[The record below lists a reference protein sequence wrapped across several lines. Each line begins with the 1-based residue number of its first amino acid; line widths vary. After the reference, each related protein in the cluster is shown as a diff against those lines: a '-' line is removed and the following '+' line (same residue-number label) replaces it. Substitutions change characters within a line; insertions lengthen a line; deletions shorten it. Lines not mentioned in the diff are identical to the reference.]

1 MKGDTMPEFSTML
14 DLQAQMMLLLA
25 IGVFLAK
32 KKLITDQGRACL
44 TDLLLFII
52 LPANIIQSFRIEFN
66 AEIFRSTRDILILSI
81 LLQVLYGVVCAVCYN
96 RYPFARKAVMQYGTV
111 CSNAG
116 FLGSPLAE
124 GLFGGVGLLLTSFY
138 LIPQRI
144 VMWSVGVSYFMQ
156 DAAPATPEEKKKHR
170 LAVLRKTITHP
181 CIASVFVGMVIMLT
195 QWQLPTF
202 LGKAVQCTSNCNM
215 TMSMFLIGAIIG
227 SRDLHPLLDKDAI
240 IYCIIRLFLMPL
252 VVLVGC
258 RAAHVGQ
265 PLPGLAL
272 LALAALCLYAGTRR
286 F

>member
-1 MKGDTMPEFSTML
+1 
-14 DLQAQMMLLLA
+14 
-25 IGVFLAK
+25 
-32 KKLITDQGRACL
+32 
-44 TDLLLFII
+44 
-52 LPANIIQSFRIEFN
+52 
-66 AEIFRSTRDILILSI
+66 
-81 LLQVLYGVVCAVCYN
+81 
-96 RYPFARKAVMQYGTV
+96 
-111 CSNAG
+111 
-116 FLGSPLAE
+116 
-124 GLFGGVGLLLTSFY
+124 
-138 LIPQRI
+138 
-144 VMWSVGVSYFMQ
+144 MWSVGVSYFMQ

-265 PLPGLAL
+265 LATGVAVVLAGMPMGGTTTILAEKYGADSTFASKCTAISTVLSLITTPLW
-272 LALAALCLYAGTRR
+272 CLVV
-286 F
+286 